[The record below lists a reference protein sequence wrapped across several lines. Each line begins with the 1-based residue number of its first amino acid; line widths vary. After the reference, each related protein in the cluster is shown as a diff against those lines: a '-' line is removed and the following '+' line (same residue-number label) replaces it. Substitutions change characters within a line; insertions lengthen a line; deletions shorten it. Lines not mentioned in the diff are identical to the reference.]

1 MERLLRNHFQRIFD
15 LEPFFQKPLFSKV
28 NMRFRLSLTI
38 LLALCFSSFATSTSH
53 AQSVWEEVKYK
64 GEEYVTTRSLQKFYQ
79 FKSYSDSGGNIFFR
93 APDLVMKA
101 RNGSQNLLI
110 NNTKFVLS
118 NPVVSSGGKYMV
130 SKMDLCKLIDPV
142 LRPSFIKQKVP
153 FQTVVIDAGHGGTD
167 TGSAGVYGNESKHA
181 LRLANILSEE
191 LKRRNFRVKMTRTGD
206 QTISRGQRV
215 AFANKINNSI
225 FVSLHFN
232 NGSSSA
238 KGIETYAL
246 SPQGAESTQ
255 HGRRSSDNAR
265 YNGNQNDSAN
275 IALATAIHA
284 SVVHRIKP
292 IDRGIK
298 RARWDVL
305 TGINKPAILF
315 EGGFLTN
322 ASEAKQI
329 ANYSHLKKLASSIAD
344 GIVTYRNALQK

>member
-1 MERLLRNHFQRIFD
+1 
-15 LEPFFQKPLFSKV
+15 
-28 NMRFRLSLTI
+28 
-38 LLALCFSSFATSTSH
+38 
-53 AQSVWEEVKYK
+53 
-64 GEEYVTTRSLQKFYQ
+64 
-79 FKSYSDSGGNIFFR
+79 
-93 APDLVMKA
+93 
-101 RNGSQNLLI
+101 SQNLLI

-118 NPVVSSGGKYMV
+118 NPVVSSGGKYLI
-130 SKMDLCKLIDPV
+130 SQMDLCKLIDPV
-142 LRPSFIKQKVP
+142 LRPSFIKQKTP
-153 FQTVVIDAGHGGTD
+153 FQTVIIDAGHGGTD
-167 TGSAGVYGNESKHA
+167 TGSAGVYGNEKTHA
-181 LRLANILSEE
+181 MRIANILSEE
-191 LKRRNFRVKMTRTGD
+191 LKRRNFNVRMTRSGD
-206 QTISRGQRV
+206 QTISRSQRV
-215 AFANKINNSI
+215 AFANRVNNAI

-238 KGIETYAL
+238 TGIETYAL

-255 HGRRSSDNAR
+255 HGRRATDNAR

-284 SVVHRIKP
+284 SVVHSIKP

-322 ASEAKQI
+322 RTEAKKI
-329 ANYSHLKKLASSIAD
+329 ADYGHLKKLASAIAD